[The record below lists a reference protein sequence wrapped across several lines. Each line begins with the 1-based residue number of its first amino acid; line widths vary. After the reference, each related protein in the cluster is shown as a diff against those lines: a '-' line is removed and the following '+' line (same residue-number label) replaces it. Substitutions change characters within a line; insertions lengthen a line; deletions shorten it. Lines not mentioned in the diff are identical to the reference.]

1 MCALP
6 SGCMRV
12 ALLLICLS
20 ARAGGAGDTVVA
32 SAPPAAASA
41 DAAAASPAWSA
52 LDDTELLSGAL
63 AGLVQA
69 PCGAYAH
76 AFRPERESAQ
86 ELLAAQR
93 LALYASC
100 AAGDGRH
107 CDALRALRAQKGG
120 AIDWAKRV
128 AGLQA
133 RYAVS
138 DCALHSF

>member
-1 MCALP
+1 
-6 SGCMRV
+6 MRV
-12 ALLLICLS
+12 ALLLLVCLS
-20 ARAGGAGDTVVA
+20 ARAAGAGDSAVA
-32 SAPPAAASA
+32 SAPPPAG
-41 DAAAASPAWSA
+41 AAAASPAWSA

-76 AFRPERESAQ
+76 AFRPERESVQ

-120 AIDWAKRV
+120 ASDWATRV
-128 AGLQA
+128 AALQA
-133 RYAVS
+133 RCAVS